1 MLKLVWKKAVET
13 FTQILSNKDKEIR
26 LLYNSDMYDYRDNSD
41 TLSSIIE
48 YLNSLAEYCRY
59 TNNTEYGLLINT
71 DKISSKTIS
80 NLDFI
85 VRNLIHYPNHILI
98 VNDKNV
104 KDITKLTENAVQQL
118 TKLGV
123 KFNG

>member
-48 YLNSLAEYCRY
+48 YINSLAEYCRY

>member
-1 MLKLVWKKAVET
+1 MLKLVWKKAAET

-41 TLSSIIE
+41 TLSSIIK

-85 VRNLIHYPNHILI
+85 VRNLIHYPNHVLI

>member
-85 VRNLIHYPNHILI
+85 VRNLIHYPNHVLI
-98 VNDKNV
+98 INDKNV

>member
-85 VRNLIHYPNHILI
+85 VRNLIHYPNHVLI